1 MRHSIS
7 RVKIVALVVALVAVT
22 GCQTMKGLEG
32 FLGLDFA
39 IAGAT
44 DPSLAGVDISSIRSP
59 EQMSTAD
66 MLRLGSALL
75 RKKMNLD
82 VTLHV
87 SANNPAGNSIDAR
100 VLGLDWVLLLDDRE
114 TISGVTKSDILI
126 PPGTTGDIPVVVS
139 VNLAEFF
146 DTGVTDLI
154 DLALAVSDVSGSPKR
169 VKLKATPTIDTVLGP
184 IRYPEPITIVSATV
198 GG

>member
-32 FLGLDFA
+32 FLGLGFA

-75 RKKMNLD
+75 RKEMNLD
-82 VTLHV
+82 VILHV
-87 SANNPAGNSIDAR
+87 AANNPSGNTVDAR

-198 GG
+198 GE